1 MRLLL
6 TAQIYRRVD
15 APWPRDR
22 ALLTATYT
30 SADRHCD
37 IAISFFSMYSIRP
50 ITPPFGSSPPSSPN
64 PYLDSSPASSPGFG
78 SFDTNLPDVPALQL
92 SDPFAASVKA
102 TRRPPEYEKKRLTT
116 PLTPP
121 SRPSAKKPRREYQQ
135 VGEHEPK
142 LCWPSSPSDE
152 YFHTPVPVKTQ
163 EQIEDAIWDE
173 ASTKVVDEG
182 HGAVNLESVL
192 FVYLLISTVFF

>member
-1 MRLLL
+1 
-6 TAQIYRRVD
+6 
-15 APWPRDR
+15 
-22 ALLTATYT
+22 
-30 SADRHCD
+30 
-37 IAISFFSMYSIRP
+37 MYSIRP

-78 SFDTNLPDVPALQL
+78 SFDSDLPEVPALQL

-102 TRRPPEYEKKRLTT
+102 TRRPPQYEKKRLTT

-121 SRPSAKKPRREYQQ
+121 SRPSAKKPRHEYQLEQ
-135 VGEHEPK
+135 VGEPEPK
-142 LCWPSSPSDE
+142 ALCWPSSPSDE
-152 YFHTPVPVKTQ
+152 YFHTPVLVKTQ
-163 EQIEDAIWDE
+163 KQIEDAIWDE

-192 FVYLLISTVFF
+192 FVYLLLSRVLLRDISQQPKSHTDTRNFYFRPNKFLHFP